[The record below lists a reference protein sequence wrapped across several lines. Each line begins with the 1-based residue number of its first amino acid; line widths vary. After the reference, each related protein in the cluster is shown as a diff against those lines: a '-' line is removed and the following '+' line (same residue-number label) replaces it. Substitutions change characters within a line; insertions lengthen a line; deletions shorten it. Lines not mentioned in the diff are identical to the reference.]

1 MKGEIRMKSIHVPV
15 LIIGGGL
22 TGLTSALFLSR
33 HKVEYL
39 LIERHPT
46 TAIHPKAGGIT
57 FRTMELFRELG
68 LEKKIRAAGRVLENC
83 RGRVSVNTI
92 AEADYEELKR
102 VKMVQDENDKS
113 LFELIQKISP
123 SKPTSC
129 YQITLEPMLLKEAKQ
144 LGGKLWFHHE
154 LVSYKQDELGVIAIV
169 RNCET
174 KEEQIIYSKYMIA
187 ADGAKSSIRKHS
199 GISTDGRGTIGGH
212 YINIHFKADLSDF
225 IKGDVFAFTMITNPE
240 VFGALIPV
248 NNKDCWIY
256 HVAYNPL
263 KGETPEDF
271 SVEYCQQ
278 IVRKAIGK
286 SNLKVEILSI
296 SPWEATESTAIRFQ
310 DNRVFLVGDAAHL
323 MPPTGGFGSNTG
335 VQDAH
340 NLAWKLAAV
349 IHGQA
354 NPKLLETYHVERR
367 PVVQLTTDYAS
378 SILLRAANREEANL
392 NTTDSLAV
400 TVGYK
405 YSSAAVI
412 DQDENPHR
420 MDILE
425 LKGRPGTRAPHMWG
439 TYQGKRISIL
449 DLLGRNFV
457 LFTGSEH
464 DFWSKAASTVA
475 SHLGISIEVY
485 QVSQKGDFI
494 DQDNTFVTLY
504 GIKPEGA
511 VLVRPDGFIGWRT
524 KEATFTS
531 DIVLEEVLNCILCN
545 TSLNTK

>member
-1 MKGEIRMKSIHVPV
+1 MKSIHVPV

-33 HKVEYL
+33 RKVDYL

-68 LEKKIRAAGRVLENC
+68 LEKDIRTAGKMLENC
-83 RGRVSVNTI
+83 RGRVNVNTI

-113 LFELIQKISP
+113 LSELIKNISP

-129 YQITLEPMLLKEAKQ
+129 YQITLEPMLLQEARR

-154 LVSYKQDELGVIAIV
+154 LVSYKQDELGVTAIV

-187 ADGAKSSIRKHS
+187 ADGAKSLIRKHS
-199 GISTDGRGTIGGH
+199 GIPTNGRGTIGGH
-212 YINIHFKADLSDF
+212 YINIYFKADLSDF
-225 IKGDVFAFTMITNPE
+225 IKGDAFAFTMITNPE

-263 KGETPEDF
+263 QGEAPEDF
-271 SVEYCQQ
+271 SVEHCQEIIQ
-278 IVRKAIGK
+278 KVIGK
-286 SNLKVEILSI
+286 SNLNVEILSI
-296 SPWEATESTAIRFQ
+296 TPWEATDSTAERFQ

-323 MPPTGGFGSNTG
+323 MPPTGGYGSNTG

-354 NPKLLETYHVERR
+354 NPKLLETYHVERH
-367 PVVQLTTDYAS
+367 PAVQLTTDYAS

-392 NTTDSLAV
+392 NTMDSLAV

-405 YSSAAVI
+405 YCSAAVI

-439 TYQGKRISIL
+439 IYQGKRTSIL

-464 DFWSKAASTVA
+464 DFWLVAAHTVA
-475 SHLGISIEVY
+475 ARLKISIDVY
-485 QVSQKGDFI
+485 RICPKGDFI
-494 DQDNTFVTLY
+494 VQDNIFEMLY
-504 GIKPEGA
+504 EINTEGA

-524 KEATFTS
+524 EEVLTP
-531 DIVLEEVLNCILCN
+531 DLVLEEVLKCILCK
-545 TSLNTK
+545 SS

>member
-1 MKGEIRMKSIHVPV
+1 MRPIHVPV

-22 TGLTSALFLSR
+22 TGLTSALFLAY
-33 HKVEYL
+33 HKVDYL

-68 LEKKIRAAGRVLENC
+68 LEKNIRTAGKPLENC
-83 RGRVSVNTI
+83 RGRITVNTM
-92 AEADYEELKR
+92 AEADPEELKR
-102 VKMVQDENDKS
+102 IRIAHSESDKS
-113 LFELIQKISP
+113 MSETIKKISP
-123 SKPTSC
+123 SKITSC
-129 YQITLEPMLLKEAKQ
+129 YQITLEPMLLQEARR
-144 LGGKLWFHHE
+144 LGGELWFNHE
-154 LVSYKQDELGVIAIV
+154 LVSYKQDDIGVTAIV
-169 RNCET
+169 RNRET
-174 KEEQIIYSKYMIA
+174 KQDQIIHSNYLIA

-199 GISTDGRGTIGGH
+199 DIPTTGRGTIGGH
-212 YINIHFKADLSDF
+212 YINIYFKADLSDF
-225 IKGDVFAFTMITNPE
+225 IQGDAFGFSMISNPD

-248 NNKDCWIY
+248 NNGDRWIY

-263 KGETPEDF
+263 KGETPKDF
-271 SVEYCQQ
+271 SIEDCQQ

-286 SNLKVEILSI
+286 SNLNVEILSI
-296 SPWEATESTAIRFQ
+296 SPWEATENTAVRFQ

-349 IHGQA
+349 IRGQA
-354 NPKLLETYHVERR
+354 NLKLLETYHEERHH
-367 PVVQLTTDYAS
+367 VVQLTTNYAS
-378 SILLRAANREEANL
+378 SILLRAINRDADNL
-392 NTTDSLAV
+392 NTMDGLAV

-405 YSSAAVI
+405 YCSAAII
-412 DQDENPHR
+412 DQDETPYT

-464 DFWSKAASTVA
+464 DSWSSAARTVA

-485 QVSQKGDFI
+485 RVSPKGDFV
-494 DQDNTFVTLY
+494 DRDNIFEMLY
-504 GIKPEGA
+504 GIDSEGA

-524 KEATFTS
+524 EEA
-531 DIVLEEVLNCILCN
+531 VLAPDLVLKEVLNCLLCN
-545 TSLNTK
+545 SSLNEK

>member
-1 MKGEIRMKSIHVPV
+1 MKSIHVPV

-22 TGLTSALFLSR
+22 TGLTSALFLSH
-33 HKVEYL
+33 HKVDYV

-68 LEKKIRAAGRVLENC
+68 LEQDIRTAGKMLENC
-83 RGRVSVNTI
+83 SGRFNVNTI

-102 VKMVQDENDKS
+102 LKMVQDENDKS
-113 LFELIQKISP
+113 LSDLIRKISP

-129 YQITLEPMLLKEAKQ
+129 YQITLEPMLLKEARR
-144 LGGKLWFHHE
+144 LGGELWFHHE
-154 LVSYKQDELGVIAIV
+154 LVSYKQDEMGVTAIV
-169 RNCET
+169 RNRET

-199 GISTDGRGTIGGH
+199 GIEANGRGKIGGH
-212 YINIHFKADLSDF
+212 YINIYFKADLSDF
-225 IKGDVFAFTMITNPE
+225 IKGDAFGFTMVSHPE
-240 VFGALIPV
+240 VLGALIPV
-248 NNKDCWIY
+248 NNKDLWIY
-256 HVAYNPL
+256 HVAYYPL

-271 SVEYCQQ
+271 SIDHCQE
-278 IVRKAIGK
+278 IIRKAIGK
-286 SNLKVEILSI
+286 LNLSMEILSI
-296 SPWEATESTAIRFQ
+296 SPWEATESTAVRFQ

-349 IHGQA
+349 IHDQA
-354 NPKLLETYHVERR
+354 NPKLLETYHEERH
-367 PVVQLTTDYAS
+367 PAVQLTTDYAS
-378 SILLRAANREEANL
+378 NILLRAMNRENNL
-392 NTTDSLAV
+392 NTTDGLAV

-405 YSSAAVI
+405 YCSAAVI
-412 DQDENPHR
+412 DPDQTTHR
-420 MDILE
+420 MDTLE

-439 TYQGKRISIL
+439 MYQGKRISIL

-464 DFWSKAASTVA
+464 DSWSIAAYRVA
-475 SHLGISIEVY
+475 SRLGIGIEMY
-485 QVSQKGDFI
+485 RVSQKGDFI
-494 DQDNTFVTLY
+494 DRNNKFVTLY
-504 GIKPEGA
+504 GINPEGA
-511 VLVRPDGFIGWRT
+511 VLVRPDGFIGWGT
-524 KEATFTS
+524 KEAILTP
-531 DIVLEEVLNCILCN
+531 DIVLEEVLNCMLCHN
-545 TSLNTK
+545 TLNTKQC